1 MGWLDKNYEKLKE
14 KGIPVTG
21 TIDNLQ
27 DYEFDAVWIAVYN
40 PWVAGE
46 VKEEMLNNGIPE
58 EKIMY
63 FGKWAL

>member
-1 MGWLDKNYEKLKE
+1 MANLK
-14 KGIPVTG
+14 
-21 TIDNLQ
+21 
-27 DYEFDAVWIAVYN
+27 DYHYDVVWIAVYN